1 MQNKSQRPRTADDS
15 DRVAKWLRRWTAN
28 PIRSPCVATNPF
40 PVGIFFPTGR
50 KEATY
55 AGKKMQ
61 TQSEKIHCRRN
72 HTDFKLCDRLAEW
85 LKRWTANPKYGLR
98 AWVRIP
104 ILSVFFPMRAAGEN
118 YTITFIHRAIREDT
132 LQNKSQRP
140 RTSEHCDRVAEWL
153 RR

>member
-55 AGKKMQ
+55 AGKKLQ

-104 ILSVFFPMRAAGEN
+104 ILSVFFSNESGRRKLHNNFHSQGNQRRYIAEQ
-118 YTITFIHRAIREDT
+118 ITKTSNFRT
-132 LQNKSQRP
+132 L
-140 RTSEHCDRVAEWL
+140 
-153 RR
+153 